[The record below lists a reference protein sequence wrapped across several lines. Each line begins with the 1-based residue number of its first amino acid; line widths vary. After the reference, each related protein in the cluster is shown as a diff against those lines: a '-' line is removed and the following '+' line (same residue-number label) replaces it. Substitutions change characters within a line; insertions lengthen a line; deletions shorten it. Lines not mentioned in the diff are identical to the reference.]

1 MNQQPITKLVFHER
15 GLLETHHMFATIQ
28 GEGPFAGTPAVFIRL
43 YGCNL
48 RCPQC
53 DTDYTS
59 YQFQAMPQF
68 FLDELAQMS
77 SPSKL
82 VVISGGE
89 PFRQN
94 LTPLSKLLVDNGY
107 TVQVETNGT
116 LLPSPGFEELV
127 ADGKA
132 FVVCS
137 PKAGRLNK
145 ELAPLLCALKYVV
158 HADSLDPKDGLPIKA
173 LDHPAFPV
181 VARPPE
187 DFSGVVYVQPIDVQ
201 DPQENSRHLEAAIR
215 SCLKFGY
222 TLCLQTHKIINVE

>member
-1 MNQQPITKLVFHER
+1 MNQQPISKAVFDAR
-15 GLLETHHMFATIQ
+15 GLLDTHHVFATIQ

-48 RCPQC
+48 RCPKC

-59 YQFQAMPQF
+59 HQFPATPIF
-68 FLDELAQMS
+68 FLEALKEMS

-94 LTPLSKLLVDNGY
+94 LTPMVKELVAAGY
-107 TVQVETNGT
+107 TIQVETNGT
-116 LLPSPGFEELV
+116 LPPSPGFDELV
-127 ADGKA
+127 AGGKV
-132 FVVCS
+132 FIVCS
-137 PKAGRLNK
+137 PKAGRLNR
-145 ELAPLLCALKYVV
+145 ELVPLLCALKYVV
-158 HADSLDPKDGLPIKA
+158 DADSILPEDGLPIKA
-173 LDHPAFPV
+173 LDHPASPV
-181 VARPPE
+181 VARPPK
-187 DFSGVVYVQPIDVQ
+187 DFNGVVYVQPIDVQ
-201 DPQENSRHLEAAIR
+201 DPLENRRHLDAAIK